1 MKKLVVALGLLVAF
15 SVPSFASANDVVE
28 QIVNPIPGA
37 KTYPYQLEV
46 WRMIQGQNG
55 APTQVQI
62 LHREGGTATSAVI
75 NSRLAALK
83 RMYPSPIYM
92 VVNTVA
98 IPYEPE
104 APVVITPWNTGG
116 NISFDPNVPFE

>member
-1 MKKLVVALGLLVAF
+1 MAF
-15 SVPSFASANDVVE
+15 CAPSFASTNDAVE
-28 QIVNPIPGA
+28 QSVYPIPGA

-46 WRMIQGQNG
+46 WRMIKGQNG
-55 APTQVQI
+55 APTQIQI

-83 RMYPSPIYM
+83 RLYPSPAYM

-104 APVVITPWNTGG
+104 APVVIAPWNPGG
-116 NISFDPNVPFE
+116 SIPFDPNVPFEEYQP